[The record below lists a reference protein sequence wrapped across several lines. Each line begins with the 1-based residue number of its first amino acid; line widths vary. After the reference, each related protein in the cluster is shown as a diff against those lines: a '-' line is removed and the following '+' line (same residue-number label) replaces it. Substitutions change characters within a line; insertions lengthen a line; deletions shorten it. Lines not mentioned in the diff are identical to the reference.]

1 MKTFKFNK
9 LEHEYTSDRTLV
21 VDLLSDDA
29 LTGIT
34 FASSAFL
41 VLYECKVWSKNQVI
55 WEKKVKLNIENQ
67 GTLGTR
73 GRDDLAGLKLL
84 IAACLPELVM
94 SGYMPIGCFQYGDET
109 VQLNPHDSPIEAVE
123 LPPDF
128 TDPA

>member
-41 VLYECKVWSKNQVI
+41 VLYECKVWSKNQVL
-55 WEKKVKLNIENQ
+55 WAKKVKPVSYTHL
-67 GTLGTR
+67 TLPTS
-73 GRDDLAGLKLL
+73 DL
-84 IAACLPELVM
+84 V
-94 SGYMPIGCFQYGDET
+94 
-109 VQLNPHDSPIEAVE
+109 
-123 LPPDF
+123 
-128 TDPA
+128 